1 MMDYSNC
8 LILNDQGLYM
18 CVDNLKQSY
27 CARCNEL
34 LFLNNHPPSPPP
46 HLIIRELDSRSR
58 SCGRHCLVSLSKTL
72 YPLLSSTVLTKEE
85 PSRFDLRFIGWDIY
99 LFQRLLISQSIW
111 TQIRPLPGSSLVR
124 VHSVDSLIRS
134 SLHLF

>member
-1 MMDYSNC
+1 M
-8 LILNDQGLYM
+8 
-18 CVDNLKQSY
+18 
-27 CARCNEL
+27 
-34 LFLNNHPPSPPP
+34 
-46 HLIIRELDSRSR
+46 
-58 SCGRHCLVSLSKTL
+58 SLSKTL

-134 SLHLF
+134 NLQLF